1 MTSYQI
7 EQKDIDLLGTNA
19 KIIYALSFEHASRHL
34 VDISMEIHDI
44 DQQSIT
50 VGLPVWMPG
59 SYKIRDMIMHLG
71 NINIYGMN
79 GEHVKWHWHSKSSFI
94 IETIGISSLRIS
106 YTYYANEKGVR
117 SSHINRN
124 HAYIVPVGTLLYVE
138 NRIDEIHHVIINR
151 NPDQW
156 PKITTALSPVSTKS
170 DHIYGALNY
179 HILLDSPIEIGNHQ
193 VLSFTLDNSLHE
205 LAIISKI
212 PVDGN
217 WLLEVIKRAVLIEK
231 EFWGDL
237 PYDRY
242 VFFLLVAE
250 GQRGGL
256 EHLRCNVSAVEPSA
270 FSDKVAAQ
278 QMMSLLVHE
287 FFHTWNVKRIRP
299 IELGPFDYTKENY
312 TSMLW
317 LAEGFT
323 SYYDDYLSYRAGFYS
338 QSEYLNVLAQSH
350 LGRLARVPGRFAM
363 SIKDSSY
370 LAWVKL
376 YSMSPDQNN
385 RFPSYYVKGGIIT
398 LLLDMLII
406 IKSKGNKRLEH
417 ALQQM
422 YSLYKINSDTGFT
435 ENQIIE
441 IIENSCEVSI
451 HSELIHWLNGKDELP
466 YHDIFSAFGLQWSD
480 SASKSQFD
488 FYGELRTF
496 LQKPETVFCGWG
508 IREESGKL
516 FIREIEEGTPSAEA
530 GIGIDD
536 EIIAINGIRV
546 SSIKALQD
554 CMNANGID
562 KEADII
568 AHSDGI
574 IYNTRLKPIKQHSYS
589 LTINHNLSSE
599 QKHLLDYWLLRS

>member
-7 EQKDIDLLGTNA
+7 EQKDIDVLGTNA
-19 KIIYALSFEHASRHL
+19 KIIYTLSFEHASRHL

-71 NINIYGMN
+71 NINVYGMN

-138 NRIDEIHHVIINR
+138 NRIDEIHHVIIKR
-151 NPDQW
+151 DPDQW

-193 VLSFTLDNSLHE
+193 VLYFTLDNSLHE

-217 WLLEVIKRAVLIEK
+217 WLLEEIKRAVLVEK

-256 EHLRCNVSAVEPSA
+256 EHLR
-270 FSDKVAAQ
+270 
-278 QMMSLLVHE
+278 
-287 FFHTWNVKRIRP
+287 
-299 IELGPFDYTKENY
+299 
-312 TSMLW
+312 
-317 LAEGFT
+317 
-323 SYYDDYLSYRAGFYS
+323 
-338 QSEYLNVLAQSH
+338 
-350 LGRLARVPGRFAM
+350 
-363 SIKDSSY
+363 
-370 LAWVKL
+370 
-376 YSMSPDQNN
+376 
-385 RFPSYYVKGGIIT
+385 
-398 LLLDMLII
+398 
-406 IKSKGNKRLEH
+406 
-417 ALQQM
+417 
-422 YSLYKINSDTGFT
+422 
-435 ENQIIE
+435 
-441 IIENSCEVSI
+441 
-451 HSELIHWLNGKDELP
+451 
-466 YHDIFSAFGLQWSD
+466 
-480 SASKSQFD
+480 
-488 FYGELRTF
+488 
-496 LQKPETVFCGWG
+496 
-508 IREESGKL
+508 
-516 FIREIEEGTPSAEA
+516 
-530 GIGIDD
+530 
-536 EIIAINGIRV
+536 
-546 SSIKALQD
+546 
-554 CMNANGID
+554 
-562 KEADII
+562 
-568 AHSDGI
+568 
-574 IYNTRLKPIKQHSYS
+574 
-589 LTINHNLSSE
+589 
-599 QKHLLDYWLLRS
+599 

>member
-7 EQKDIDLLGTNA
+7 EQKDIDVLGTNA
-19 KIIYALSFEHASRHL
+19 KIIYTLSFEHASRHL

-71 NINIYGMN
+71 NINVYGMN

-217 WLLEVIKRAVLIEK
+217 WLLEEIKRAVLIEK

-317 LAEGFT
+317 LA
-323 SYYDDYLSYRAGFYS
+323 
-338 QSEYLNVLAQSH
+338 
-350 LGRLARVPGRFAM
+350 
-363 SIKDSSY
+363 
-370 LAWVKL
+370 
-376 YSMSPDQNN
+376 
-385 RFPSYYVKGGIIT
+385 
-398 LLLDMLII
+398 
-406 IKSKGNKRLEH
+406 
-417 ALQQM
+417 
-422 YSLYKINSDTGFT
+422 
-435 ENQIIE
+435 
-441 IIENSCEVSI
+441 
-451 HSELIHWLNGKDELP
+451 
-466 YHDIFSAFGLQWSD
+466 
-480 SASKSQFD
+480 
-488 FYGELRTF
+488 
-496 LQKPETVFCGWG
+496 
-508 IREESGKL
+508 
-516 FIREIEEGTPSAEA
+516 
-530 GIGIDD
+530 
-536 EIIAINGIRV
+536 
-546 SSIKALQD
+546 
-554 CMNANGID
+554 
-562 KEADII
+562 
-568 AHSDGI
+568 
-574 IYNTRLKPIKQHSYS
+574 
-589 LTINHNLSSE
+589 
-599 QKHLLDYWLLRS
+599 